1 MSLKPPIQIT
11 IVETRTITF
20 PLTEDFLPQSDNITT
35 EQAIIAASYL
45 YSCDRS
51 CLCNEDW
58 QLEDVK
64 FRVKS

>member
-1 MSLKPPIQIT
+1 MPLKPPIQIT

-20 PLTEDFLPQSDNITT
+20 PLTEDILGKSDNITP

-51 CLCNEDW
+51 CLCETDW
-58 QLEDVK
+58 QLKDVK
-64 FRVKS
+64 FQVNS